1 MKPEERLSQM
11 LATGHVPHA
20 LLFSGGKLEKME
32 SQALQFAAKLVD
44 SDKTSH
50 PDLHIFRPEGKAE
63 MHAIQTLRQMMQQ
76 ASLVPYQSKRQVFLI
91 FEAEK
96 MLPPSSHALLK
107 TLEDPPGHSI
117 FILLTVYPERI
128 LPTIHS
134 RCQDVE
140 FSKGEEQNREHLLS
154 WFEKRGP
161 LDEIKEEEA
170 DLFFET
176 LMLWNRDRLLLE
188 IPGGERYL
196 SFPQQKESVANT
208 PLISL
213 EKIEKSIGKAKLAL
227 DRSMKFH
234 PVLEM
239 LFLQLRNFEGF

>member
-11 LATGHVPHA
+11 LVTGHVPHA
-20 LLFSGGKLEKME
+20 LLFAGGKHETME

-50 PDLHIFRPEGKAE
+50 PDLHLLRPEGKAE

-91 FEAEK
+91 LEAEK
-96 MLPPSSHALLK
+96 MMPPSSHALLK
-107 TLEDPPGHSI
+107 TLEDPPKQSI
-117 FILLTVYPERI
+117 FILLTAYPERI
-128 LPTIHS
+128 LPTVRS
-134 RCQDVE
+134 RCQCVE
-140 FSKGEEQNREHLLS
+140 FSRGGLQNGEHLLA
-154 WFEKRGP
+154 WFEKRGAIE
-161 LDEIKEEEA
+161 EIKEEEA

-196 SFPQQKESVANT
+196 SFPKHKESVAKT
-208 PLISL
+208 ALISL
-213 EKIEKSIGKAKLAL
+213 EKIERGIAKAKLAL

-239 LFLQLRNFEGF
+239 LFLQLRHFES